1 MPTGTQPI
9 RSEAAMKIVFIG
21 TAEFGVPAL
30 TALAASDEHSV
41 TGVVTQPDRPAGRQ
55 QKLTACPVKE
65 AAFRLHL
72 KIFQPEEIKRDA
84 VVKQIKYLQP
94 DVIVVAAYG
103 QILPKAILELPQYG
117 CLNLHASILPK
128 YRGASPIQS
137 AILHREKETGV
148 TIMWMDEGLDTGD
161 ILLIEKTPIKG
172 DDTAETVHDRLSQIA
187 SHALLKAIDHLKGG
201 KAPRTKQDK
210 AGATYAKKLSKE
222 DGKIDWSKTKRDVD
236 AHIRAMTPWPS
247 AYTWVPDGK
256 DGTDH
261 KMLKIFTTIFS
272 RRATGKPGEVVSVD
286 KHGVLVATGGTG
298 GLLLREVQLEGK
310 KRMHAAEFARGFNLA
325 VGTVLG

>member
-1 MPTGTQPI
+1 V
-9 RSEAAMKIVFIG
+9 KVVYIG

-30 TALAASDEHSV
+30 AALANSKEHIV
-41 TGVVTQPDRPAGRQ
+41 AGVVTQPDRPAGRQ
-55 QKLTACPVKE
+55 QKLVASPIKQ
-65 AAFRLHL
+65 AAFKLHL
-72 KIFQPEEIKRDA
+72 KIFQPEKIKQEA
-84 VVKQIKYLQP
+84 VVKQIKYLEP

-103 QILPKAILELPQYG
+103 QILPRAILDLPQYG

-161 ILLIEKTPIKG
+161 ILLIEKTPIKA
-172 DDTAETVHDRLSQIA
+172 DDTAATVHARLAEIGPK
-187 SHALLKAIDHLKGG
+187 ALLRALDALKGG
-201 KAPRTKQDK
+201 KAKRIKQDN
-210 AGATYAKKLSKE
+210 AEATYAKKLTKE
-222 DGKIDWSKTKRDVD
+222 DGRIDWSKSKREID

-247 AYTWVPDGK
+247 AYTWVPDG
-256 DGTDH
+256 TDQ
-261 KMLKIFTTIFS
+261 KMLKVFATIFS
-272 RRATGKPGEVVSVD
+272 RRAKGKPGEVVAVD

-298 GLLLREVQLEGK
+298 GGLLLREVQIEGK